1 MVNGRL
7 GIELLQCLTF
17 VAYIGVQ
24 LSSALFSGD
33 LIGHVTLRL
42 QVPCCDLDARWE
54 DEELSVAVHRTI
66 ITLHKATVRPRR
78 ATGVDTSRTC
88 LTAPA
93 FCYVFPLIRSA
104 LLSTLAKADDSLV
117 TLGLQIISEHAQMR
131 GNSDNTK
138 GRDLYHPNL
147 LPRRHMFELLI
158 EMISE
163 LNFSYF
169 SYCM

>member
-1 MVNGRL
+1 MFLIVNFP
-7 GIELLQCLTF
+7 LLFT
-17 VAYIGVQ
+17 GE
-24 LSSALFSGD
+24 

-42 QVPCCDLDARWE
+42 QAPCCDLDPWWE
-54 DEELSVAVHRTI
+54 DEDLSVAVCRTI
-66 ITLHKATVRPRR
+66 TTLHKATVRPRR
-78 ATGVDTSRTC
+78 TASPDASPTY

-104 LLSTLAKADDSLV
+104 LLSTLVKTDDSLV

-131 GNSDNTK
+131 GNPDNAQE
-138 GRDLYHPNL
+138 RDLHHPSL

-163 LNFSYF
+163 SYF
-169 SYCM
+169 N

>member
-1 MVNGRL
+1 ML
-7 GIELLQCLTF
+7 EYWAYF
-17 VAYIGVQ
+17 VYTVVQ
-24 LSSALFSGD
+24 LLSTLFSGD

-54 DEELSVAVHRTI
+54 DEELNVAIHRTI

-78 ATGVDTSRTC
+78 AVGIETSRTC

-131 GNSDNTK
+131 GDSDNTE
-138 GRDLYHPNL
+138 GRDLYHPSL
-147 LPRRHMFELLI
+147 LPRRQMFELLI

-163 LNFSYF
+163 LHFSYF
-169 SYCM
+169 CCCVHI